1 MSINLLLVDD
11 HVMLREGIK
20 QLLEFDDNLKV
31 IDQASNGSEC
41 LEKIMNPS
49 IDVVI
54 LDINLPDITGTRLLK
69 EIKRSRRGLKV
80 LMLTVH
86 NEMEYLLE
94 SLDSG
99 CDGYILKD
107 SDSNELV
114 KAIKAV
120 YSGEKYIQP
129 DLVPSLNARL
139 LKREVD
145 SDKSKEITKRERQ
158 ILISIAQG
166 KSNKDIADSFDIS
179 ERTVK
184 NHITSLF
191 KKIGVSDRTQ
201 AAVFAIR
208 NNFISL

>member
-1 MSINLLLVDD
+1 MINLLLVDD

-20 QLLEFDDNLKV
+20 QLLEFDSELKV
-31 IDQASNGSEC
+31 VSQASNGAEC
-41 LEKIMNPS
+41 RQRLRDDN
-49 IDVVI
+49 IDVLL
-54 LDINLPDITGTRLLK
+54 LDINLPDITGTKLLK
-69 EIKRSRRGLKV
+69 EIRKDYSKLKV

-86 NEMEYLLE
+86 NEMEYLLD
-94 SLDSG
+94 SLDGG

-107 SDSNELV
+107 SDSAELV
-114 KAIKAV
+114 SAIKAV
-120 YSGEKYIQP
+120 YNGEKYIQP
-129 DLVPSLNARL
+129 SLLPALNARL
-139 LKREVD
+139 IKREYD
-145 SDKSKEITKRERQ
+145 SDKAKDVTKREKQ

-208 NNFISL
+208 NNYIDL

>member
-1 MSINLLLVDD
+1 MVNILLVDD
-11 HVMLREGIK
+11 HAMLREGIK
-20 QLLEFDDNLKV
+20 QLLEFDSELKV
-31 IDQASNGSEC
+31 VSQASNGNEC
-41 LEKIMNPS
+41 IRMLHEEQ
-49 IDVVI
+49 IDIVL
-54 LDINLPDITGTRLLK
+54 LDINLPDITGTKLLK
-69 EIKRSRRGLKV
+69 DIKKEFRGVKF

-86 NEMEYLLE
+86 NEMEYLLD

-107 SDSNELV
+107 SDSSELIT
-114 KAIKAV
+114 AIKSV
-120 YSGEKYIQP
+120 YNGIKYIQP
-129 DLVPSLNARL
+129 SLVPSLNARL
-139 LKREVD
+139 IKRESD
-145 SDKSKEITKRERQ
+145 SDKAKDVTKREKQ

-208 NNFISL
+208 NNYIDL